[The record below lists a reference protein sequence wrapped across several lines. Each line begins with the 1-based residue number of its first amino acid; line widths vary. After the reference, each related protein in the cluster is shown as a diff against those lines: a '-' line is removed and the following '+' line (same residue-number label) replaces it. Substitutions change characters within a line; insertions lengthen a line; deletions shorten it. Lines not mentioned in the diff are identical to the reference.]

1 MRGFLTDNVSDYSK
15 EQCEQYLK
23 DHPNGLSADYVRE
36 RLKVL
41 ASSKPKDGVVD
52 DEEEYWKHNQ
62 HTIAE
67 LRSYKDKYP
76 QGKHIVECN
85 DLLRDM
91 DKSVCSS
98 SKTPSSVA
106 KVDSVSE
113 SSGIKPSDS
122 NGYAL
127 VGKGVLTVLI
137 LGVFLMVVFLTKE
150 YVTSGGWKTVLYG
163 GGATIVSPLLKK
175 IWDNK

>member
-62 HTIAE
+62 HTIAG
-67 LRSYKDKYP
+67 LKRYKTLYP
-76 QGKHIVECN
+76 QGKHLAQCN
-85 DLLRDM
+85 ALLKSM
-91 DKSVCSS
+91 DKSASS
-98 SKTPSSVA
+98 PSKTHPSIT
-106 KVDSVSE
+106 KVDSVSD
-113 SSGIKPSDS
+113 SSGTKPSDS
-122 NGYAL
+122 NAYAL
-127 VGKGVLTVLI
+127 VGKVVLTVLI
-137 LGVFLMVVFLTKE
+137 LGIFFIVVILIKE
-150 YVTSGGWKTVLYG
+150 NISSSGWKTVLYG

-175 IWDNK
+175 IWDK